1 MATSKFIVPVPNIE
15 DREFTKPLLCGPGP
29 CDLWPS
35 VAEALTKPVITPVCD
50 EFFDVS
56 YTVFFTFSTC
66 LNCTG

>member
-35 VAEALTKPVITPVCD
+35 VAEALTKPVLTPVCD

-56 YTVFFTFSTC
+56 YTFFYF
-66 LNCTG
+66 